1 MLQEFLQRLM
11 SGGAP
16 VQPMPNRLGLAP
28 DMLEGPGAAGPGM
41 LAYHN
46 ALSSMSAPQPAQQA
60 QPFALDAQG
69 FPPAPEPYAAPQA
82 ASMPKQAPMQ
92 PQQPL
97 SRSGVSEAA
106 PQSGGGIGNFL
117 GNIFNPGGAQRNQTV
132 QWLQSQGMDEGT
144 ATLMAG
150 NKNALQ
156 SYLLDRTKGTDPKA
170 ALELAKLQLEVGN
183 LANPRLSPAEEERLR
198 LDRERFGFEQQQAG
212 TTGTINEYEYYADQ
226 ARQNGQQPATFDV
239 WEANRRKAGATNINN
254 NVGNGEVGTIP
265 PGYELMTDPQ
275 TGARSMR
282 PIPGGP
288 VEEEL
293 AFQTAIDTADQ
304 SLANIDAVIN
314 DPNLDMAIGVG
325 GILPAIPGTAQAGTV
340 ARIEQLQGTAFLQAF
355 ESLKGG
361 GQITEI
367 EGQKATQAI
376 ARLNRAQR
384 KEDFVAALNDLKSII
399 SVARQRAARKLGGGS
414 PASSGQQPGGVVDYR
429 DWLGSE

>member
-1 MLQEFLQRLM
+1 M
-11 SGGAP
+11 
-16 VQPMPNRLGLAP
+16 
-28 DMLEGPGAAGPGM
+28 
-41 LAYHN
+41 
-46 ALSSMSAPQPAQQA
+46 
-60 QPFALDAQG
+60 
-69 FPPAPEPYAAPQA
+69 
-82 ASMPKQAPMQ
+82 
-92 PQQPL
+92 
-97 SRSGVSEAA
+97 
-106 PQSGGGIGNFL
+106 
-117 GNIFNPGGAQRNQTV
+117 AQRR
-132 QWLQSQGMDEGT
+132 S
-144 ATLMAG
+144 
-150 NKNALQ
+150 
-156 SYLLDRTKGTDPKA
+156 
-170 ALELAKLQLEVGN
+170 
-183 LANPRLSPAEEERLR
+183 
-198 LDRERFGFEQQQAG
+198 
-212 TTGTINEYEYYADQ
+212 
-226 ARQNGQQPATFDV
+226 
-239 WEANRRKAGATNINN
+239 GATNINN

-314 DPNLDMAIGVG
+314 DPNLGMAIGVG
-325 GILPAIPGTAQAGTV
+325 GILPAIPNTAQAGTV

-414 PASSGQQPGGVVDYR
+414 PASSGEQPGGVVDYR

>member
-46 ALSSMSAPQPAQQA
+46 ALSSMSAPQPAQQ
-60 QPFALDAQG
+60 PFALDAQG

-82 ASMPKQAPMQ
+82 AMPQQAPMQ

-117 GNIFNPGGAQRNQTV
+117 GNIFNPSGAQRNQTV

-144 ATLMAG
+144 ATLIAG

-198 LDRERFGFEQQQAG
+198 LDREKFGFEQEQAG
-212 TTGTINEYEYYADQ
+212 STTNIKDYQFYEQRERA
-226 ARQNGQQPATFDV
+226 AGREPLGPLE
-239 WEANRRKAGATNINN
+239 WELAQRRSGATNINN

-314 DPNLDMAIGVG
+314 DPNLGMAIGVG
-325 GILPAIPGTAQAGTV
+325 GILPAIPNTAQAGTV

-414 PASSGQQPGGVVDYR
+414 PASSGEQPGGVVDYR